1 MNKMNQ
7 RKNNRLG
14 KVSYGLGIVVS
25 LMLAAC
31 STSSTPNYYTL
42 ISSSVA
48 MPSSTLRVIEVL
60 PVGLPDRLDRTQIVL
75 QEASGQS
82 QVLDLQRWTS
92 TLSSELRD
100 GLSAGLQQRLGAV
113 DRYRSGSTTTL
124 PVYRIATDFSHFDVV
139 RDHSGVN
146 INVAATWTINRVEN
160 ISGSTATVQAKSQVA
175 CRIAF
180 NTLAD
185 TKHLSEVNALVG
197 ASRHSLDRVANAI
210 ATSVLV
216 MEGGAK
222 PADAV
227 CS

>member
-1 MNKMNQ
+1 MSQINKNLH
-7 RKNNRLG
+7 KI
-14 KVSYGLGIVVS
+14 SCGLGVGVS
-25 LMLAAC
+25 LLLGAC

-42 ISSSVA
+42 ASNVSA
-48 MPSSTLRVIEVL
+48 LPSNALRVIEVM

-75 QEASGQS
+75 QDASGKS
-82 QVLDLQRWTS
+82 EVLDQQRWTS
-92 TLSSELRD
+92 TMSAELRD
-100 GLSAGLQQRLGAV
+100 GLSANLQQRLGAV

-124 PVYRIATDFSHFDVV
+124 PVYRIATDFSHFDVA
-139 RDHSGVN
+139 RDRNGVN

-160 ISGSTATVQAKSQVA
+160 ISGSTAATVQAKSQVA

-185 TKHLSEVNALVG
+185 TKNLSEVNALVG

-210 ATSVLV
+210 AASVLV
-216 MEGGAK
+216 MEGGVK